1 MRVYEVSRKEQIIS
15 TATDLFKDKGFA
27 GTSMRDL
34 ATKVG
39 IEAASLYSHIS
50 SKDEILQ
57 TICFGMAHKFL
68 HHIDQVI
75 DLADTT
81 NEDKL
86 NSAIIGHVQIIIE
99 DTNATSVFWNEWKYM
114 ADPWLTDF
122 SNMQSDY
129 ERKCKSILECGVI
142 ENEFSI
148 DDTTFTTMA
157 MLSSLNGLQKWP
169 TYSQIPEKL
178 GTSFAQMFI
187 SGIKSKK

>member
-1 MRVYEVSRKEQIIS
+1 MAVAEITRKEQIIN

-34 ATKVG
+34 ATRVG

-57 TICFGMAHKFL
+57 TICFGIAHKFL

-75 DLADTT
+75 AMPEAT

-86 NSAIIGHVQIIIE
+86 NAAIKGHVKIIIE
-99 DTNATSVFWNEWKYM
+99 DTNATSVFWSEWKYM
-114 ADPWLTDF
+114 AEPWLTDF
-122 SNMQSDY
+122 SNMQSRY
-129 ERKCKSILECGVI
+129 EHKFKSILERG
-142 ENEFSI
+142 ENDNEFSV
-148 DDTTFTTMA
+148 DDPTFTTMA
-157 MLSSLNGLQKWP
+157 ILSSLNGLQKWR
-169 TYSQIPEKL
+169 TYTQNPQEL
-178 GTSFAQMFI
+178 GDSFAEMFI